1 MQATATTSSSSLLS
15 HQADY
20 LHILVCPHTRS
31 DLRALRPEE
40 LNVINTEIQ
49 AGARFHFEGSALDQ
63 RLEDGLISA
72 DGRYVYRIQEGVIIL
87 LKNLAI
93 VAEDDVADEDAGGL
107 MSDKKSVQDFYNQFG
122 WKQNDAGNFVDGD
135 AYEDLRP
142 VSQEYMYD
150 CNIRIKRYLQQ
161 QGDYL
166 LDAASGPIQFDEYLE
181 QSKHYRYRLCVD
193 LSFLALQ
200 EARKKLGDRGIYL
213 VTDMT
218 DLPLKEN
225 VVDGVVS
232 INTLYHI
239 PKDEQINAFREMYR
253 VMKPGSS
260 GILIYSW
267 GRRSHLNN
275 FLVLPQ
281 KVWRKVKTFFQRA
294 AKYSGYDPD
303 LLYFHAHPRSYF
315 TKERLGFEPD
325 LKVWRLI
332 SVPVQKF
339 WIHGALGG
347 KAILRWIYRL
357 EDRKPEWCGKVGEY
371 PMFVFKK

>member
-49 AGARFHFEGSALDQ
+49 AGTRFHFEGSAVDQ
-63 RLEDGLISA
+63 RLEDGLIST

-93 VAEDDVADEDAGGL
+93 VAEEDVADEDAGGL

-122 WKQNDAGNFVDGD
+122 WKQNDEGNFVDGD

-150 CNIRIKRYLQQ
+150 CNIRIKRYLQP

-294 AKYSGYDPD
+294 TKYSGYDPD

>member
-49 AGARFHFEGSALDQ
+49 AGTRFHFEGSQAEQ

-93 VAEDDVADEDAGGL
+93 VAEEDVAGEDAGGL

-122 WKQNDAGNFVDGD
+122 WKQNDEGNFVDGD

-142 VSQEYMYD
+142 VSEEYMYD
-150 CNIRIKRYLQQ
+150 CNIRIKRYLQP

-281 KVWRKVKTFFQRA
+281 KIWRKTKTFFQRA
-294 AKYSGYDPD
+294 TKYSGYDPD

-325 LKVWRLI
+325 LKVSRLI

-347 KAILRWIYRL
+347 KAMLRAIYRL